1 MEIKQFTDEQYI
13 PINDLIS
20 FGDDIV
26 AETKEYRRLYMEL
39 VPVNDLDFVNIVET
53 PSLVKKRFAMNVELK
68 GNIEIEADDNDF
80 ILKMAIQI
88 IKKNKL
94 QGLSKKE
101 IELLIKKYEANGKDL
116 TIITNYLINNSEK
129 LYTKEVKTDLTKK
142 YPNLKLSDIKFMNKS
157 NDKELNY
164 SLNDYTKINDC
175 SYETSRQALERLI
188 KLELYIKSKVGKKF
202 IYKPTDKLEEI
213 MKGAK

>member
-164 SLNDYTKINDC
+164 SLNDYTEINDC

>member
-101 IELLIKKYEANGKDL
+101 IELLVKKYEANGKDL

-164 SLNDYTKINDC
+164 SLNDYTEINDC